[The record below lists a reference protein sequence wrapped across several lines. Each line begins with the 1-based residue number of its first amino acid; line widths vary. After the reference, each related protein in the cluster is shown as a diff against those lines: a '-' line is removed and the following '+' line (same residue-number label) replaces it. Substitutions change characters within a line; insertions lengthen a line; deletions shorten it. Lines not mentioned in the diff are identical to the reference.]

1 MRLAFD
7 LPFAELSRQR
17 QCRILEAIIFASDE
31 PVTVEQLCTAFCIAP
46 TDESFPQLIRERVA
60 DINLELEATDRPYR
74 IVPIAGGWQFA
85 TLPEEGALLAEFF
98 QRREQRRFS
107 RAALEVLAIVA
118 YKQPV
123 TKSEVDAIRGVNS
136 NEVIAN
142 LLERGLLR
150 IAGRSNGIGKPLLY
164 GTTEEFLRTFGLA
177 SLDDLPK
184 PREIDELFRRKAEEF
199 ALELEQLPA
208 GGSRRLVELI
218 EQLLMRSEDS
228 TGSLDATSN
237 EATP

>member
-1 MRLAFD
+1 MRLPLD
-7 LPFAELSRQR
+7 LPYGELSRQR

-31 PVTVEQLCTAFCIAP
+31 PVTLDQLRTAFGIAP

-85 TLPEEGALLAEFF
+85 TLPEDGALLAEFF
-98 QRREQRRFS
+98 QRREQYRFS

-123 TKSEVDAIRGVNS
+123 MKSEVDAIRGVNS
-136 NEVIAN
+136 SEVIAN

-164 GTTEEFLRTFGLA
+164 GTTDEFLRIFGLA

-199 ALELEQLPA
+199 ALEMEQLPA

-218 EQLLMRSEDS
+218 EQLLERAEDG
-228 TGSLDATSN
+228 TGSLDATTD
-237 EATP
+237 ETTP

>member
-1 MRLAFD
+1 MRLPCD
-7 LPFAELSRQR
+7 LPFVELSRQR
-17 QCRILEAIIFASDE
+17 QCRILEVIIFASDE
-31 PVTVEQLCTAFCIAP
+31 PVTLEQLRTALDIAV
-46 TDESFPQLIRERVA
+46 TDEGFPQLISERVA

-85 TLPEEGALLAEFF
+85 TLPEDGALLAEFF

-123 TKSEVDAIRGVNS
+123 TKGEVDAIRGVNS
-136 NEVIAN
+136 SEVIAS

-150 IAGRSNGIGKPLLY
+150 IAGRSSGIGKPLLY
-164 GTTEEFLRTFGLA
+164 GTTGEFLRTFGLA
-177 SLDDLPK
+177 SLEDLPK

-199 ALELEQLPA
+199 ALEMEQLPS

-218 EQLLMRSEDS
+218 EQLLKRSNDDS
-228 TGSLDATSN
+228 DFLGGTDEGSA
-237 EATP
+237 E

>member
-1 MRLAFD
+1 MRLPFD

-17 QCRILEAIIFASDE
+17 QCRILEAIIFASDA
-31 PVTVEQLCTAFCIAP
+31 PVTLEQLRAAFGVTP
-46 TDESFPQLIRERVA
+46 TDENFPQLIRERVA

-85 TLPEEGALLAEFF
+85 TLPEDGALLAEFF

-123 TKSEVDAIRGVNS
+123 TKGEVDAIRGVNS
-136 NEVIAN
+136 SEVIAS

-150 IAGRSNGIGKPLLY
+150 IAGRSSGIGKPLLY
-164 GTTEEFLRTFGLA
+164 GTTDEFLRTFGLA

-199 ALELEQLPA
+199 AQEMEQLPA
-208 GGSRRLVELI
+208 GSSRRLVELI
-218 EQLLMRSEDS
+218 EQLLERSEDG
-228 TGSLDATSN
+228 TGSLDATSD

>member
-1 MRLAFD
+1 MRLPCD
-7 LPFAELSRQR
+7 LPFVELSRQR
-17 QCRILEAIIFASDE
+17 QCRILEVIIFASDE
-31 PVTVEQLCTAFCIAP
+31 PVTLEQLRTALDIAM
-46 TDESFPQLIRERVA
+46 TDEGFPQLISERVA

-85 TLPEEGALLAEFF
+85 TLPEDGALLAEFF

-123 TKSEVDAIRGVNS
+123 TKGEVDAIRGVNS
-136 NEVIAN
+136 SEVIAS

-150 IAGRSNGIGKPLLY
+150 IAGRSSGIGKPLLY
-164 GTTEEFLRTFGLA
+164 GTTGEFLRTFGLA
-177 SLDDLPK
+177 SLEDLPK

-199 ALELEQLPA
+199 ALEMEQLPS

-218 EQLLMRSEDS
+218 EQLLKRSNDDS
-228 TGSLDATSN
+228 DFLGGTDEGSA
-237 EATP
+237 E